1 MTSKKLDIKVF
12 KFGGASIKDAASI
25 RNVAAILASYQRQQV
40 VIIVSALGKT
50 TNALETITESY
61 FHKTGKAP
69 ALLEQLKQ
77 QHLGILSEL
86 FPEKD
91 HPVYTEL
98 NNTFVEIDW
107 ILEDE
112 PVEKYDYLYDQI
124 VSIGEMAATKMVSA
138 YLNYRQI
145 PTLWQDARDYIRTD
159 NTYRE
164 GTVDWQLTEQKIS
177 KGIPGLLHKGFVL
190 TQGFLGGTSENYTTT
205 LGREG
210 SDYTAAIF
218 AYALQASQVT
228 IWKDV
233 PGVLNAD
240 PRYFPGATK
249 IEKLSYHE
257 AIEMTYYGATVIHPK
272 TIKPLQNRKIPLY
285 VRSFLHP
292 KEEGTVIEE
301 FTGDSPVPAMPVL
314 VLKLK
319 QVLISMSAKD
329 FSFIAED
336 NLSYIF
342 GILAAYRVKMNL
354 MQNAAISFS
363 ICADQNDYI
372 PEMISEL
379 SKSFTVK
386 INENLTLL
394 TIRHYTEPV
403 IEKYVSGK
411 NILLEQKS
419 RHTVQLVYH
428 EK

>member
-1 MTSKKLDIKVF
+1 MIKVF
-12 KFGGASIKDAASI
+12 KFGGASIKDAAAI
-25 RNVAAILASYQRQQV
+25 RNVAAILNTYKGEPI
-40 VIIVSALGKT
+40 VIVVSALGKT
-50 TNALETITESY
+50 TNALEAITNAY
-61 FHKTGKAP
+61 FHKTGNAHE
-69 ALLEQLKQ
+69 LLDKLRQ
-77 QHLGILSEL
+77 QHFNILDEL

-91 HPVYTEL
+91 HPVFDAL

-112 PVEKYDYLYDQI
+112 PFEKYDYIYDQV

-138 YLNYRQI
+138 YLNYRNI
-145 PTLWQDARDYIRTD
+145 PTRWLDVRDCIRTD

-164 GTVDWQLTEQKIS
+164 GKVDWQLTEKNISGKI
-177 KGIPGLLHKGFVL
+177 PALLNNQFVL

-218 AYALQASQVT
+218 AYSLNAENVT

-240 PRYFPGATK
+240 PRYFPEAKK
-249 IEKLSYHE
+249 IETLSYHE

-272 TIKPLQNRKIPLY
+272 TIKPLQNKKIPLY
-285 VRSFLHP
+285 VRSFVNP
-292 KEEGTVIEE
+292 EVAGTIIEE
-301 FTGDSPVPAMPVL
+301 VPTNNTGIQEMETPVL
-314 VLKLK
+314 VLKLN
-319 QVLISMSAKD
+319 QILISMSAKD

-342 GILAAYRVKMNL
+342 GILSAHRVKMNL

-363 ICADQNDYI
+363 ICADNTENI
-372 PEMISEL
+372 PAMIAEL

-386 INENLTLL
+386 SNENLSLL
-394 TIRHYTEPV
+394 TIRHYTEAV
-403 IEKYVSGK
+403 VEKYAAGRT
-411 NILLEQKS
+411 ILLEQKS
-419 RHTVQLVYH
+419 RHTVQMAYT
-428 EK
+428 ES

>member
-1 MTSKKLDIKVF
+1 MTSKESDRKVF
-12 KFGGASIKDAASI
+12 KFGGASIKDAAAI
-25 RNVAAILASYQRQQV
+25 RNVAEILASYKGQQLMIV
-40 VIIVSALGKT
+40 VSALGKT
-50 TNALETITESY
+50 TNALELITEAY
-61 FHKTGKAP
+61 YRKTGTAP
-69 ALLEQLKQ
+69 ALLEQLKR
-77 QHLGILSEL
+77 QHFNILSEL
-86 FPEKD
+86 FPEPE
-91 HPVYTEL
+91 HPVFAEL

-164 GTVDWQLTEQKIS
+164 ATVDWQLTEQKILA
-177 KGIPGLLHKGFVL
+177 GIPGLLNNRFVL

-210 SDYTAAIF
+210 SDYTAAIL
-218 AYALQASQVT
+218 AYALRASQVT

-240 PRYFPGATK
+240 PRYFPGARK

-292 KEEGTVIEE
+292 EEEGTVIEE
-301 FTGDSPVPAMPVL
+301 FSGSSLLPPMPVL
-314 VLKLK
+314 VLKQK
-319 QVLISMSAKD
+319 QVLLSMSAKD

-363 ICADQNDYI
+363 VCADQSDKI
-372 PEMISEL
+372 REMIAEL
-379 SKSFTVK
+379 SNSFTVK

-394 TIRHYTEPV
+394 TIRHYTESV
-403 IEKYVSGK
+403 IDKYIAGK

-419 RHTVQLVYH
+419 RHTVQLVYP
-428 EK
+428 ES